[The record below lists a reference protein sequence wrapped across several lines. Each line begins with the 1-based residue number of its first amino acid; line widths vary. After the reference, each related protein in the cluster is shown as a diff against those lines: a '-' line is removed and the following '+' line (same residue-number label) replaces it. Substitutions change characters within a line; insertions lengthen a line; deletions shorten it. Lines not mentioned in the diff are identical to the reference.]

1 MPSGDS
7 QKHPPANPIRRVG
20 MAPKRKERYRKP
32 KKICWHLYSLQ
43 TLNPEKFIRVIDK
56 ILRREFMVIK

>member
-1 MPSGDS
+1 
-7 QKHPPANPIRRVG
+7 
-20 MAPKRKERYRKP
+20 MAPKRKERYKKP